1 MFLVVTICFCVQ
13 RYKNILKQQGV
24 SVFFCTFAVVMV
36 FPIHINIVDL
46 VFKGMLIGMIASA
59 PMGPVGV
66 LCVQRTLN
74 KGRWYGFVTG
84 IGAAVSDIIYAGITG
99 FGMAFVMDFIN
110 NEQNKFYL
118 QIAGS
123 VLLLVFGLYTWRS
136 DPTKNMHK
144 SGQQKGSLWYN
155 LWTAFLVTFSNPLI
169 IFLFMGL
176 FAQFAFVI
184 PEHPFEML
192 IGFASIVGGALLW
205 WYGLTWLVDKI
216 RSIFQEE
223 GIRIINQIIGA
234 VVTLFSVVSLF
245 GTVTNLY
252 RFF

>member
-1 MFLVVTICFCVQ
+1 ML
-13 RYKNILKQQGV
+13 
-24 SVFFCTFAVVMV
+24 
-36 FPIHINIVDL
+36 
-46 VFKGMLIGMIASA
+46 KGMLIGMVASA

-84 IGAAVSDIIYAGITG
+84 VGAAVSDIIYAGITG

-110 NEQNKFYL
+110 NDRNKFYL
-118 QIAGS
+118 QIIGS
-123 VLLLVFGLYTWRS
+123 LMLLVFGIYTWRS
-136 DPTKNMHK
+136 DPMKNLHQ
-144 SGQQKGSLWYN
+144 SGKQRGTLWYN
-155 LWTAFLVTFSNPLI
+155 TWTAFLVTFSNPLI
-169 IFLFMGL
+169 VFLFMGL

-184 PEHPFEML
+184 PDRPFEML

-205 WYGLTWLVDKI
+205 WYGLTWLVDKVKN
-216 RSIFQEE
+216 IFDDG

-234 VVTLFSVVSLF
+234 VVIIFSVIFLF

-252 RFF
+252 TFF

>member
-1 MFLVVTICFCVQ
+1 M
-13 RYKNILKQQGV
+13 
-24 SVFFCTFAVVMV
+24 
-36 FPIHINIVDL
+36 
-46 VFKGMLIGMIASA
+46 FKGMLIGMIASA

-99 FGMAFVMDFIN
+99 FGMSFVMDFVN
-110 NEQNKFYL
+110 NNQNRFYL

-123 VLLLVFGLYTWRS
+123 LMLLLFGIYTWRS
-136 DPTKNMHK
+136 DPTKKIHK
-144 SGQQKGSLWYN
+144 SGHRKGSLWYN
-155 LWTAFLVTFSNPLI
+155 TWTAFLVTFSNPLI

-184 PEHPFEML
+184 PDRPFEMA
-192 IGFASIVGGALLW
+192 IGFLSIVGGALLW
-205 WYGLTWLVDKI
+205 WFGLSWLVDKV
-216 RSIFQEE
+216 RAIFDDN
-223 GIRIINQIIGA
+223 GIKIINQIIGA
-234 VVTLFSVVSLF
+234 VVVVFSLIFLLGTTTSLF
-245 GTVTNLY
+245 

>member
-1 MFLVVTICFCVQ
+1 M
-13 RYKNILKQQGV
+13 
-24 SVFFCTFAVVMV
+24 A

-59 PMGPVGV
+59 PMGPVGI

-74 KGRWYGFVTG
+74 KGRWFGMVTG
-84 IGAAVSDIIYAGITG
+84 VGAAISDILYAGITG

-110 NEQNKFYL
+110 NDQNKFYL
-118 QIAGS
+118 QIIGS
-123 VLLLVFGLYTWRS
+123 VVLLAFGIFTWRT
-136 DPTKNMHK
+136 DPTKNMHQ
-144 SGQQKGSLWYN
+144 SGLQRGSLWYN
-155 LWTAFLVTFSNPLI
+155 MWTAFLVTFSNPLI
-169 IFLFMGL
+169 VFLFMGL

-192 IGFASIVGGALLW
+192 VGFASIVGGALLW

-216 RSIFQEE
+216 RTIFQDD
-223 GIRIINQIIGA
+223 GIRIINQIIG
-234 VVTLFSVVSLF
+234 VVVIVFSVISLL
-245 GTVTNLY
+245 GTMTNLF